1 MRIPFVVSAI
11 VLVAC
16 SGTGGSTDSTG
27 VDSTVVSAPAV
38 HDSTARPDTGNIPA
52 GDELELRTDKTTYRA
67 GDQVGLTV
75 VNPTGSSYAYNPCTR
90 WLERDV
96 SGEWVKL
103 EEMRVCTMI
112 AHILAPRTSR
122 SEKTD
127 ITAGIVA
134 GRYRLSIAFSV
145 QDSSTPSRSVR
156 VMAPPITVTR

>member
-16 SGTGGSTDSTG
+16 SGTGGSTDSTAA
-27 VDSTVVSAPAV
+27 DSTVVSAPAV
-38 HDSTARPDTGNIPA
+38 HDSTARPDTGNVPA
-52 GDELELRTDKTTYRA
+52 GGELELRTDKTTYRA

-156 VMAPPITVTR
+156 AFAPPITVTR

>member
-1 MRIPFVVSAI
+1 MRIPSVVSAL

-16 SGTGGSTDSTG
+16 SGTGGSTDTTRA
-27 VDSTVVSAPAV
+27 DSTVVSAPAV
-38 HDSTARPDTGNIPA
+38 HDSTARPDTGNVPA
-52 GDELELRTDKTTYRA
+52 GGELELRTDKTTYRA
-67 GDQVGLTV
+67 GGQVGLTI
-75 VNPTGSSYAYNPCTR
+75 VNPTSSSYAYNPCTR

-112 AHILAPRTSR
+112 AHILPPRTSR

-127 ITAGIVA
+127 ITPGIVA
-134 GRYRLSIAFSV
+134 GRYRLSIGFSV

-156 VMAPPITVTR
+156 VIAPPITVTR